1 MENSQTFVGTAWEDQ
16 YGITL
21 SLSMKQLQEAI
32 ENGKAQV
39 NTYGDVRIRIGK
51 LREPNAKSKATH
63 YVRIYEYKNE
73 SEIGF

>member
-1 MENSQTFVGTAWEDQ
+1 MENSKTFVGTAWEDQ

-51 LREPNAKSKATH
+51 LREPNSKSKATH